1 MTSRPVKEE
10 DRSIDSA
17 VHPAA
22 RLVVPPALL
31 DFFASRLARRSVAGR
46 RAICRSLPLLACAR
60 LPICHCRSK
69 FKIFLSHIPLS
80 IFFLTVRL
88 DILKLISIF
97 VSMIVFF
104 SVCRVTQ
111 SNHMSSSR
119 KFASGSEKRR
129 KKKRQ
134 DELIQSQKG
143 AMDKFIQ
150 KKKPDPSRNC

>member
-1 MTSRPVKEE
+1 MLGHRPP
-10 DRSIDSA
+10 RNLQIT
-17 VHPAA
+17 AA
-22 RLVVPPALL
+22 
-31 DFFASRLARRSVAGR
+31 ASLCPIAN
-46 RAICRSLPLLACAR
+46 LPLPIKVQN
-60 LPICHCRSK
+60 LPQ
-69 FKIFLSHIPLS
+69 SHSLVY
-80 IFFLTVRL
+80 FFLTVRL

-150 KKKPDPSRNC
+150 KKKPDPSRNY

>member
-1 MTSRPVKEE
+1 MI
-10 DRSIDSA
+10 DDSA
-17 VHPAA
+17 VRPAA
-22 RLVVPPALL
+22 RLMAPPALL
-31 DFFASRLARRSVAGR
+31 DFFASRLTRRGSPAGR

-60 LPICHCRSK
+60 LPICHCRSR

-80 IFFLTVRL
+80 IFSLTVRL

>member
-1 MTSRPVKEE
+1 MVG
-10 DRSIDSA
+10 
-17 VHPAA
+17 
-22 RLVVPPALL
+22 
-31 DFFASRLARRSVAGR
+31 FFFIPELKTLGR
-46 RAICRSLPLLACAR
+46 RAICRSPPLAAASLCPIANLPLPIKVQN
-60 LPICHCRSK
+60 LPQ
-69 FKIFLSHIPLS
+69 SHSLVYF
-80 IFFLTVRL
+80 FFLTVGL

-129 KKKRQ
+129 KKKHQ
-134 DELIQSQKG
+134 HELIQSQKG